1 MRRRKLL
8 VCAWL
13 LPLAFGAPSVAV
25 AQDTVGEVVGFL
37 MTNQAVPTGD
47 VERDRAAAEGAR
59 DTISRALVVNL
70 TSGPIATSSSGFLYR
85 LNPQLGTVERATESF
100 GGFFIERA
108 LTSGRGHQSLGV
120 STTTSAFDRLDGR
133 NLRDGSLVTLAN
145 RFRDEAAPFET
156 DTLTLRIRTSTLTL
170 FGSFGVTDRLELG
183 AAVPFVRLTLQGE
196 RVTVY
201 RATTSLQAS
210 GNASASGIADVAV
223 RGKYTILAGR
233 SGGVAAA
240 AEVRFPTGDDRNL
253 LGTGSASYRLVG
265 IGSFEQGRLSLHG
278 NAAVL
283 RGGISAEW
291 SADGGVSVA
300 VRPRLTL
307 SAEVLTRRLSQLHDM
322 DLVAAPHPGIPGAD
336 TLRLSPG
343 ASPTTLSQA
352 VTGLKWNI
360 TRTMVLGGHVAWA
373 LVHRGL
379 TTAATP
385 TLALE
390 YAF

>member
-1 MRRRKLL
+1 
-8 VCAWL
+8 
-13 LPLAFGAPSVAV
+13 
-25 AQDTVGEVVGFL
+25 
-37 MTNQAVPTGD
+37 MTNQAVPTAD
-47 VERDRAAAEGAR
+47 VERDRAAAEAAR

-70 TSGPIATSSSGFLYR
+70 TSVPIATSSSGFLYR

-108 LTSGRGHQSLGV
+108 LTSGRGHKSFGV

-196 RVTVY
+196 RVAVH
-201 RATTSLQAS
+201 RGTTSLQAS
-210 GNASASGIADVAV
+210 GDATASGIADVAI
-223 RGKYTILAGR
+223 RGKYTIVAGR

-253 LGTGSASYRLVG
+253 LGTGSTSYRLAG

-278 NAAVL
+278 NAAIL

-291 SADGGVSVA
+291 SADGAISVA

-307 SAEVLTRRLSQLHDM
+307 SAEVLTRRLSELHDM
-322 DLVAAPHPGIPGAD
+322 ALVAAPHPEIQGAD
-336 TLRLSPG
+336 TLRLSAG
-343 ASPTTLSQA
+343 TSATTLSQA

-360 TRTMVLGGHVAWA
+360 TGTVVLGGHVAWA
-373 LVHRGL
+373 LAHRGL
-379 TTAATP
+379 TTPATP